1 MHIHSAVSMYEK
13 HLYVIYLPISFMTVI
28 ESKEKYLLEKI
39 KQSSKLLIVVL
50 ATEFVFTCILII
62 YLMEILE
69 ANKYLGP
76 WL

>member
-1 MHIHSAVSMYEK
+1 MYEK

-62 YLMEILE
+62 YLIEILE

>member
-1 MHIHSAVSMYEK
+1 
-13 HLYVIYLPISFMTVI
+13 MTVI

-39 KQSSKLLIVVL
+39 KQSSILLIVVL

>member
-1 MHIHSAVSMYEK
+1 MYEK

-39 KQSSKLLIVVL
+39 KQSSILLIVVL